1 MSSLDSV
8 TRRMLE
14 IDGAIGAAVVDNGSG
29 MSLSTAGTAYDMN
42 VVAGSAIAI
51 IRAFLSTSSNAG
63 VTDVGLEYVVG
74 GYDRY
79 LLLIRIL
86 TGDNAGLSM
95 VLVLDRERA
104 NQALANFRLA
114 QYAELV
120 TV

>member
-51 IRAFLSTSSNAG
+51 IRAFLSSNAG